1 MSDGAVRRAVATVL
15 VVDAHPVTRWGLRQL
30 IAEQSDLELVGEAAD
45 AAGAAVAV
53 DVLRPDVI
61 CVGTELPDREG
72 LSFIR
77 DLRERN
83 EYLGIVVFTAHGDDN
98 MLFGALDAGASA
110 FVCKNAPIPEVMAAL
125 RHAAA
130 SAASFTSTGLAAALR
145 RRSTGSRVAL
155 LSPRE
160 RQVLQLLASGRS
172 VAGVAAE
179 LCVSLSTAKTY
190 VGRLYEKLGADNRS
204 QALMTAVRLGL
215 TGQRIAV

>member
-1 MSDGAVRRAVATVL
+1 MNGDVVRRAVATVL
-15 VVDAHPVTRWGLRQL
+15 VVEAHPVTRRGLGQL
-30 IAEQSDLELVGEAAD
+30 IAEQPDLELVGEAAD
-45 AAGAAVAV
+45 AAAGVIAA
-53 DVLRPDVI
+53 DRIRPDVI
-61 CVGTELPDREG
+61 CVGIDLPGHEG
-72 LSFIR
+72 LSLVR
-77 DLRERN
+77 DLRERD
-83 EYLGIVVFTAHGDDN
+83 EHVGIVVFTAHGDDD

-110 FVCKNAPIPEVMAAL
+110 FVCKNAPITEVMAAL

-179 LCVSLSTAKTY
+179 LYVSASTAKTY

-215 TGQRIAV
+215 TDRLIAV